1 MELHIL
7 NETGM
12 VVLLDDEMRII
23 KPVYDYLK
31 FQRQRD
37 RALNTIKAN
46 GRDLKIYWDF
56 LKNEGYEF
64 DEVTPNLIAE
74 FVEYLRLTTDEE
86 IALYKESKRS
96 NITINRILSTLHMF
110 YQFEADMQEID
121 NPMLSHNVRRCTVL
135 MLMQ

>member
-1 MELHIL
+1 MTRKFATCNTCIKSKGGIRLVELHIL

-56 LKNEGYEF
+56 LKNEGY
-64 DEVTPNLIAE
+64 
-74 FVEYLRLTTDEE
+74 
-86 IALYKESKRS
+86 
-96 NITINRILSTLHMF
+96 
-110 YQFEADMQEID
+110 
-121 NPMLSHNVRRCTVL
+121 
-135 MLMQ
+135 

>member
-37 RALNTIKAN
+37 RVCQVKCVSLIFQPLALLAA
-46 GRDLKIYWDF
+46 
-56 LKNEGYEF
+56 
-64 DEVTPNLIAE
+64 V
-74 FVEYLRLTTDEE
+74 
-86 IALYKESKRS
+86 
-96 NITINRILSTLHMF
+96 
-110 YQFEADMQEID
+110 
-121 NPMLSHNVRRCTVL
+121 
-135 MLMQ
+135 